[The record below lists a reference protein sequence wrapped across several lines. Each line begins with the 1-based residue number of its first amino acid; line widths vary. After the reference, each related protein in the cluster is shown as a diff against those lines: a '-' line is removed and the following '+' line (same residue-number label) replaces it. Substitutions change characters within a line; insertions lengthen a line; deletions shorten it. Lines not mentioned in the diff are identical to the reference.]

1 MKLVVVAGGYVAA
14 VVIALVTVWVRNLS
28 IDPAVA
34 LASSGMYAFGDALL
48 FVGVF
53 GLLSLIPTG
62 AGLSTPSGRTDFF
75 GRCPP
80 RSRSRRERPALLQ
93 R

>member
-1 MKLVVVAGGYVAA
+1 MECQYAMSRFMKLVVVAGGYVAA
-14 VVIALVTVWVRNLS
+14 ILIAVVTVSARNLS

-48 FVGVF
+48 FVAVF
-53 GLLSLIPTG
+53 GVLSLIPTG
-62 AGLSTPSGRTDFF
+62 AALYFL
-75 GRCPP
+75 
-80 RSRSRRERPALLQ
+80 RPY